1 MNKGIAVARET
12 RLLEKVAEGD
22 HAAFRELYESMSRS
36 VYFYL
41 YRILRDES
49 LAEDVQVEVFT
60 QVWKG
65 AGRFRGQSQ
74 VKTWIFGIA
83 RNLAMNALRKH
94 RYHANIDDFRDIAD
108 DGQPD
113 PEDADRR
120 RFLQKAM
127 DMLSDKH
134 RDVLDYVF
142 YQQMT
147 YQEIADILDISEN
160 TVKTRVFYAKAAL
173 RKAIGKLG
181 VKRDEI

>member
-1 MNKGIAVARET
+1 
-12 RLLEKVAEGD
+12 
-22 HAAFRELYESMSRS
+22 
-36 VYFYL
+36 
-41 YRILRDES
+41 
-49 LAEDVQVEVFT
+49 
-60 QVWKG
+60 
-65 AGRFRGQSQ
+65 
-74 VKTWIFGIA
+74 
-83 RNLAMNALRKH
+83 
-94 RYHANIDDFRDIAD
+94 
-108 DGQPD
+108 
-113 PEDADRR
+113 
-120 RFLQKAM
+120 M